1 MPWGLDYNVKELRAR
16 LGISQEEM
24 ARQLKVSTN
33 TVVRWERGAM
43 KPRPEMVQKM
53 EALARRAERE
63 GKEKA
68 A

>member
-43 KPRPEMVQKM
+43 KPRPEMVAKL
-53 EALARRAERE
+53 EALARRVERE
-63 GKEKA
+63 GKGRA